1 MRFISVYLRFL
12 YFIHQFTDDD
22 IPNTGTNDDIQM
34 TISNENIEMDDPM
47 TGTDQ
52 TNENRNEEPSSSS
65 IKLTQQQLSAM
76 ILEFQGEY
84 SQFKSAEV
92 KIFRIP
98 V

>member
-1 MRFISVYLRFL
+1 MV
-12 YFIHQFTDDD
+12 HQLAD
-22 IPNTGTNDDIQM
+22 DDIQM
-34 TISNENIEMDDPM
+34 IGTNKDIQTTGSDENTEVAEPI

-52 TNENRNEEPSSSS
+52 TPENGNDEPSSSS

-92 KIFRIP
+92 KYI
-98 V
+98 